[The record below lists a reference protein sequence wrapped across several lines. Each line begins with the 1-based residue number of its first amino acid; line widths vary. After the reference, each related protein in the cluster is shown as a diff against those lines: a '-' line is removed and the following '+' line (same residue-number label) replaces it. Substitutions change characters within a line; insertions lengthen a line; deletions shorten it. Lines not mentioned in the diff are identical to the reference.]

1 MTRINVSEQIF
12 LWALDRSNLTEDS
25 LVKKFPKIRE
35 WISGAV
41 RPTLR
46 QLESF
51 AKTTRTP
58 FGYFFLENPPDER
71 LPIPHFRTI
80 NDEEFS
86 RPSPDLID
94 TVHTMQRRQAWMRE
108 FLQENGEE
116 PLSFVGSS
124 NLTEDPRSIANKM
137 HRLLD
142 FKGQWAESY
151 SGWAQALRAL
161 QNAIEGI
168 GILVVVN
175 GVVGN
180 NTHRGLN
187 PAEFRGFVL
196 VDDFAPLVFV
206 NGADG
211 KAAQMF
217 TLAHELAH
225 VLLGSSAAFDL
236 RGLQPADDPVEQA
249 CNRIAAEF
257 LVPEA
262 ELREIWPKVQQD
274 SEPVQSVARFFKVS
288 QVVAARRA
296 LDLSILTKT
305 EFFEFYNI
313 YPKDEQRTKTVRQT
327 GGDFWATQNLRIGR
341 KFGADVVR
349 AAQEGRLLYT
359 DAYDLT
365 GLYGETFHKYAQS
378 LKEGGAWRKGI
389 GGR

>member
-1 MTRINVSEQIF
+1 MTRIDVSERIF

-51 AKTTRTP
+51 AKATRTP
-58 FGYFFLENPPDER
+58 FGYFFLDNPPDER

-80 NDEEFS
+80 DDEEFS
-86 RPSPDLID
+86 QPSPDLID

-108 FLQENGEE
+108 FLLENGEE

-124 NLTEDPRSIANKM
+124 NPAEDPVSIADKM
-137 HRLLD
+137 RRLLG
-142 FKGQWAESY
+142 FGSQWAASY
-151 SGWAQALRAL
+151 SGWTHALRVL
-161 QNAIEGI
+161 QNAMEDI

-180 NTHRGLN
+180 NTRRGLN

-225 VLLGSSAAFDL
+225 VLLGSSASFDL

-257 LVPEA
+257 LVPET
-262 ELREIWPKVQQD
+262 ELREIWPKVQHD
-274 SEPVQSVARFFKVS
+274 LEPVQSVARFFKVS

-296 LDLSILTKT
+296 LDVSILTKT
-305 EFFEFYNI
+305 EFFEFYNR
-313 YPKDEQRTKTVRQT
+313 YLEGEQRTKTAPQT
-327 GGDFWATQNLRIGR
+327 GGDFWANQNLRIGR
-341 KFGADVVR
+341 RFGADVVR
-349 AAQEGRLLYT
+349 AAQEGRILYT
-359 DAYDLT
+359 EAYDLT
-365 GLYGETFHKYAQS
+365 GLYGKAFHKYAQS
-378 LKEGGAWRKGI
+378 LKEGGAW
-389 GGR
+389 